1 MSSKAITERRDDAPP
16 SARWQPPMEMA
27 PSLTQDTAPLFSRW
41 VGACGLALVVL
52 GGVSLGVYA
61 TGRTSIIGPMLGTF
75 FIFGGLGGLLFHAA
89 NDAELQVR
97 RAYMLFGGL
106 WLALGAVLSLVPYK
120 VAGAEAASVGGLF
133 LPYGLFAL
141 TLGLLFTMAFV
152 RNETDVKTRD
162 LAVLAV
168 GAIGA
173 VLAVTGFLGS
183 SIENRFVI
191 PYGIVLIPLGFVFLW
206 AFISMRGIVDDLGY
220 KAALAVGALGLVFF
234 LLALG
239 RSTLPPLLERLHW
252 LSPGTPPYTM
262 PNGLLLMG
270 GGLLY
275 ILLAAAYVSDRQI
288 VVLTRRELGS
298 LFFSPLAYF
307 VLLAY
312 TVLGAYIFLQ
322 FVLGFL
328 WPIDVPPGMPP
339 PARPEPIVARY
350 IISWFPVISV
360 LMLVP
365 VLTMRL
371 FSEEH
376 RTGTLEMMLTAP
388 VEETVVVASKFLAAL
403 VLFLAVWVPWGLY
416 LVALRVEGG
425 TPFDYRPVVGFA
437 VALLF
442 SGAAFVSMGVFF
454 SSLTKNQL
462 AAAVFTFVFMF
473 ALFLIYFVKGFLP
486 EDSAWQPILSH
497 TSFVE
502 LWDNALRG
510 KLAPRDLVL
519 YLSATFFWLFLTVKV
534 LDARKWL

>member
-1 MSSKAITERRDDAPP
+1 MSKAVTERREDAPQ
-16 SARWQPPMEMA
+16 SARWQPALEVA
-27 PSLTQDTAPLFSRW
+27 PSLTQDTAPMFSRW

-61 TGRTSIIGPMLGTF
+61 SGRTNIIGPILGTF
-75 FIFGGLGGLLFHAA
+75 FTFLGLGGLLFHAA
-89 NDAELQVR
+89 NDSELQIR

-106 WLALGAVLSLVPYK
+106 WLVLGAILSLVPSRYGGSETA
-120 VAGAEAASVGGLF
+120 VAGALF

-141 TLGLLFTMAFV
+141 VLGLLFTMAFV
-152 RNETDVKTRD
+152 RNETEVKTRD
-162 LAVLAV
+162 LAVFVV
-168 GAIGA
+168 GGFGA

-183 SIENRFVI
+183 TIEGRFLI
-191 PYGIVLIPLGFVFLW
+191 PYGVVLIALGFIFLW

-220 KAALAVGALGLVFF
+220 KAALAVGGLGLIFF
-234 LLALG
+234 LIALG
-239 RSTLPPLLERLHW
+239 RSTLPPLLENLGW
-252 LSPGTPPYTM
+252 LTRGTPPYTM

-275 ILLAAAYVSDRQI
+275 LALAAAFTSDRQI
-288 VVLTRRELGS
+288 VVLTRRELGA

-312 TVLGAYIFLQ
+312 TVLGAYIFLN
-322 FVLGFL
+322 FVFAFL
-328 WPIDVPPGMPP
+328 WPIGGPPGMPP
-339 PARPEPIVARY
+339 PSRPEPIVARY

-388 VEETVVVASKFLAAL
+388 VEETVVVLSKFLAAL
-403 VLFLAVWVPWGLY
+403 ILFLAVWVPWGLY
-416 LVALRVEGG
+416 LVSLRVEGG
-425 TPFDYRPVVGFA
+425 AAFDYRPVVGFA

-473 ALFLIYFVKGFLP
+473 ALFLIYFVKEFLP
-486 EDSAWQPILSH
+486 EESALQPILSH
-497 TSFVE
+497 ASFVE

-519 YLSATFFWLFLTVKV
+519 YLSATIFWLFLTVKV
-534 LDARKWL
+534 LDSRRWR